1 MISIIGK
8 QMIFP
13 NEEQTFVIGDDETVS
28 REFIMKRYEADRID
42 LSVLTFRLDLQYKSG
57 AKNTA
62 LLVKSIQDETITLL
76 WDVTKEDFPETGTV
90 FIDMRA
96 FDETGAV
103 RWTTVKTPIFVET
116 TIDTPGD
123 YTGDLSELEQMEA
136 AISKVLDSEADRVAA
151 ENQRIL
157 NETVRE
163 ENEQARQEAEQKR
176 QTDTEAAIKAAEA
189 ATEKANNAVG
199 PQGPMGP
206 MGPQGETGPAGPQGP
221 KGDKGDTGSQGPM
234 GQTGSKGEKGDPFT
248 YNDFT
253 QEQLEALTG
262 PTGPQGA
269 TGAQGPKGDTGEMGP
284 QGPKGDTGDIGP
296 QGPKGDTGETGPQG
310 PKGDKGDTGRGLQI
324 LGYYETEEALREKVP
339 SPDAGDAYG
348 IGTVAPYDIYIF
360 DSVEKDWKNNGK
372 IQGPA
377 GPKGDTGA
385 QGPAGEKGDTGETG
399 PQGEKGDPFTYA
411 DFTEEQLAAL
421 TGPQGHKGDTGA
433 QGPAGP
439 QGEMGP
445 QGPKGDTGETG
456 PQGPKGDTGETGPQG
471 PKGDTGET
479 GPQGPAG
486 EKGEQGNPTTVN
498 GKTGESIELV
508 MADILCVDD
517 TTAEKYKLGVDNGG
531 LYYELMEGGG
541 A

>member
-42 LSVLTFRLDLQYKSG
+42 LSALTFRLDLQYKSG

-62 LLVKSIQDETITLL
+62 LLVKSIQEETITLL
-76 WDVTKEDFPETGTV
+76 WDVEKEDFPETGTV

-96 FDETGAV
+96 FDDTGAV

-151 ENQRIL
+151 ENQRVL

-163 ENEQARQEAEQKR
+163 ENEQARQEAELKR
-176 QTDTEAAIKAAEA
+176 QKDTEAAIKAAKE

-234 GQTGSKGEKGDPFT
+234 GQTGPKGEKGDPFT

-253 QEQLEALTG
+253 PEQLEALTG

-296 QGPKGDTGETGPQG
+296 QGPKGDAGETGPQG

-385 QGPAGEKGDTGETG
+385 QGPAGEKGDTGATG
-399 PQGEKGDPFTYA
+399 PQGEKGDPFTYN

-421 TGPQGHKGDTGA
+421 TGPAGPKGDTGA

-456 PQGPKGDTGETGPQG
+456 AQGPKGDTGDTGPAGPQG
-471 PKGDTGET
+471 IPGEA

-486 EKGEQGNPTTVN
+486 EKGEQGTPTTVN

-531 LYYELMEGGG
+531 LYYEMMEGGG

>member
-42 LSVLTFRLDLQYKSG
+42 LSALTFRLDLQYKSG

-62 LLVKSIQDETITLL
+62 LLVKSIQEETITLL

-96 FDETGAV
+96 FDDTGAV

-176 QTDTEAAIKAAEA
+176 QTDTEAAIKAAEE

-234 GQTGSKGEKGDPFT
+234 GQTGPKGEKGDPFT

-253 QEQLEALTG
+253 PEQLEALT
-262 PTGPQGA
+262 
-269 TGAQGPKGDTGEMGP
+269 GP
-284 QGPKGDTGDIGP
+284 QGPKGDTGETGP

-324 LGYYETEEALREKVP
+324 LGYYETEEVLREKVP

-348 IGTVAPYDIYIF
+348 IGTADPYDIYVF
-360 DSVEKDWKNNGK
+360 DGVEQDWKNNGK
-372 IQGPA
+372 IQGPQGET
-377 GPKGDTGA
+377 GPEGPQGEKGDTGA
-385 QGPAGEKGDTGETG
+385 QGPQGPAGEKGDTGETG
-399 PQGEKGDPFTYA
+399 PQGP
-411 DFTEEQLAAL
+411 
-421 TGPQGHKGDTGA
+421 KGDT
-433 QGPAGP
+433 
-439 QGEMGP
+439 GEMGP

-456 PQGPKGDTGETGPQG
+456 PQGPKGDTGEQGPQGPAG
-471 PKGDTGET
+471 PKGDTGEAGAKGDT
-479 GPQGPAG
+479 GAQGPQGVPG
-486 EKGEQGNPTTVN
+486 EKGADGKSAYTAAAENGFTGTEQEFNTTLGNLGNLNTTLDAIN
-498 GKTGESIELV
+498 GEVI
-508 MADILCVDD
+508 
-517 TTAEKYKLGVDNGG
+517 
-531 LYYELMEGGG
+531 
-541 A
+541 

>member
-8 QMIFP
+8 QIIFP

-28 REFIMKRYEADRID
+28 REFIMRRYEADRID
-42 LSVLTFRLDLQYKSG
+42 LSALTFRLDLQYKSG

-62 LLVKSIQDETITLL
+62 LLVKSIQEETITLL
-76 WDVTKEDFPETGTV
+76 WDVTKEDFPEIGTV

-96 FDETGAV
+96 FDDTGAV
-103 RWTTVKTPIFVET
+103 RWTSVKTPIFVEN

-151 ENQRIL
+151 ENQRVL

-176 QTDTEAAIKAAEA
+176 QTDTEAAIKAAEE

-234 GQTGSKGEKGDPFT
+234 GQTGPKGEKGDPFT

-253 QEQLEALTG
+253 PEQLEALTG

-296 QGPKGDTGETGPQG
+296 QGPKGDAGETGPQG

-385 QGPAGEKGDTGETG
+385 QGPAGEKGDTGATG
-399 PQGEKGDPFTYA
+399 PQGEKGDPFTYN

-421 TGPQGHKGDTGA
+421 TGPAGPKGDTGA

-456 PQGPKGDTGETGPQG
+456 AQGPKGDTGDTGPAGPQG
-471 PKGDTGET
+471 IPGEA

-498 GKTGESIELV
+498 GKSGESIELV

-517 TTAEKYKLGVDNGG
+517 TTGEKYKLGVDNGG
-531 LYYELMEGGG
+531 LYYELMEGGE

>member
-28 REFIMKRYEADRID
+28 REFIMRRYEADRID
-42 LSVLTFRLDLQYKSG
+42 LSALTFRLDLQYKSG

-62 LLVKSIQDETITLL
+62 LLVKSIQEETITLL
-76 WDVTKEDFPETGTV
+76 WDVEKEDFPEIGTV

-96 FDETGAV
+96 FDDTGAV
-103 RWTTVKTPIFVET
+103 RWTSVKTPIFVET

-151 ENQRIL
+151 ENQRVL
-157 NETVRE
+157 NESVRE
-163 ENEQARQEAEQKR
+163 ENEQARQEAELKR
-176 QTDTEAAIKAAEA
+176 QTDTDAAIKAAKE

-206 MGPQGETGPAGPQGP
+206 MGPQG
-221 KGDKGDTGSQGPM
+221 
-234 GQTGSKGEKGDPFT
+234 
-248 YNDFT
+248 
-253 QEQLEALTG
+253 
-262 PTGPQGA
+262 A
-269 TGAQGPKGDTGEMGP
+269 TGAQGPKGDTGETGP
-284 QGPKGDTGDIGP
+284 QGPKGDTGETGP

-399 PQGEKGDPFTYA
+399 PQGP
-411 DFTEEQLAAL
+411 
-421 TGPQGHKGDTGA
+421 KGDTGA

-456 PQGPKGDTGETGPQG
+456 PQGPKGDA
-471 PKGDTGET
+471 GET

-498 GKTGESIELV
+498 GKSGKSIELV

-517 TTAEKYKLGVDNGG
+517 TTGEEYKLGVDNGG